1 MANSIAV
8 NNAFRVGNQQFQGL
22 FSDMWKVKFTVTQ
35 DTAVALN
42 DTGVVTMTVPGVA
55 LGDHVI
61 SAAINMDWNDG
72 TDQAV
77 INFEVTAANTVS
89 MYIHADLGEFASTAI
104 NGAVGKLLIGRPA
117 W

>member
-22 FSDMWKVKFTVTQ
+22 FSDIWKVKFTVTQ

-42 DTGVVTMTVPGVA
+42 DTGTITMTVPGVA
-55 LGDHVI
+55 LGDMI
-61 SAAINMDWNDG
+61 IAADINMDWSDG
-72 TDQAV
+72 TDQGV
-77 INFEVTAANTVS
+77 ISYAVTATNTVS
-89 MYIHADLGEFASTAI
+89 MYIHADLGEFASTTI

>member
-8 NNAFRVGNQQFQGL
+8 NDQQRVGNQQFQGL
-22 FSDMWKVKFTVTQ
+22 YQDIWKVKFTVTQ

-42 DTGVVTMTVPGVA
+42 DTASITMTVSGVA
-55 LGDHVI
+55 LGDHII
-61 SAAINMDWNDG
+61 SADINVDWSDG

-77 INFEVTAANTVS
+77 ISYAVTAANTVT
-89 MYIHADLGEFASTAI
+89 MYVHADLGEFAATAI
-104 NGAVGKLLIGRPA
+104 NGAVGKILIGRPA

>member
-8 NNAFRVGNQQFQGL
+8 NNSVTVGPQQFQGL
-22 FSDMWKVKFTVTQ
+22 FSEIWKVKFTVTQ

-55 LGDHVI
+55 LGDAVVFGV
-61 SAAINMDWNDG
+61 INMDWNDG

-77 INFEVTAANTVS
+77 ISFEVTAANTVT
-89 MYIHADLGEFASTAI
+89 MYIHADLGEFAATAI
-104 NGAVGKLLIGRPA
+104 NGAVGKLLIGRPT

>member
-8 NNAFRVGNQQFQGL
+8 NNSVTVGPQQFQGL
-22 FSDMWKVKFTVTQ
+22 FKEIWKVKFTVTQ

-42 DTGVVTMTVPGVA
+42 DTGVITMTVPGVA
-55 LGDHVI
+55 LGDMVI
-61 SAAINMDWNDG
+61 GADINLDWNDG

-77 INFEVTAANTVS
+77 ISYAVTAANTVS
-89 MYIHADLGEFASTAI
+89 MYIHADLGEFAATAI
-104 NGAVGKLLIGRPA
+104 HGAVGKLLVGRPT

>member
-8 NNAFRVGNQQFQGL
+8 NSSEAVGPQQFQGL
-22 FSDMWKVKFTVTQ
+22 FSEIFKVKFTVTQ

-42 DTGVVTMTVPGVA
+42 DTGVITMIVPGVA
-55 LGDHVI
+55 LGDMVI
-61 SAAINMDWNDG
+61 GADINLDWDDG

-77 INFEVTAANTVS
+77 ISYAVTAANVVT

-104 NGAVGKLLIGRPA
+104 NGAVGKLLIGRPT

>member
-22 FSDMWKVKFTVTQ
+22 FKDIWKVKFTVTQ
-35 DTAVALN
+35 DTAVAIN
-42 DTGVVTMTVPGVA
+42 DTGTVTMTVPGVA
-55 LGDHVI
+55 LGDHII
-61 SAAINMDWNDG
+61 SGAIDMDWSDG
-72 TDQAV
+72 TDQGV
-77 INFEVTAANTVS
+77 ISFEVTAANTVS
-89 MYIHADLGEFASTAI
+89 MYIHADAGEFAATAI

>member
-8 NNAFRVGNQQFQGL
+8 NSAVTVGPQQFQGL
-22 FSDMWKVKFTVTQ
+22 FKEIWKVKFTVTQ

-42 DTGVVTMTVPGVA
+42 DTGIITMTVPGVA
-55 LGDHVI
+55 LGDAVI
-61 SAAINMDWNDG
+61 FHDINMDWNDG

-77 INFEVTAANTVS
+77 ISCKVTAADTVS
-89 MYIHADLGEFASTAI
+89 MYIHADLGEFAATAI
-104 NGAVGKLLIGRPA
+104 HGAVGKMLIGRPT